1 MVRVS
6 IRVRDGFGFEFSGFS
21 DSIILNYFL
30 CATLQLMRKQPGTP
44 KIHVSPQMRGACC
57 LATLHRQN
65 SVLCEFL

>member
-21 DSIILNYFL
+21 VSIILNYFL

-44 KIHVSPQMRGACC
+44 KIHVPTNARCVLFGYATQTEQCC
-57 LATLHRQN
+57 
-65 SVLCEFL
+65 V